1 MAACLSPVN
10 LSAPMSS
17 FFLRPAERQFQPFQQ
32 ELVAAISTAMRQP
45 RGPPAPKTPVL
56 GAPAPI
62 LMASEAPSVFVAPA
76 PAPKKSWRD
85 RVAAAAEVKENEWKE
100 VPAKKSPKSPKSFKT
115 PKSPKSPKSPKKKTT
130 KAARTASPEPIVEI
144 AAAPVQPESP
154 SARVY
159 DITYLLC
166 LSTSPLVGV
175 TEAERTHMEDL
186 VYNHTW
192 RRGPHQSISRPSSRA
207 SSRSS
212 SPTPS
217 SRSSSPAPA
226 APIQRLRSEHRRT
239 SSKLRNSAS
248 SDEE

>member
-17 FFLRPAERQFQPFQQ
+17 FFLRPTERQFQPFERS
-32 ELVAAISTAMRQP
+32 ELVNAISTALRQP

-62 LMASEAPSVFVAPA
+62 LMASQAPVVMVAA
-76 PAPKKSWRD
+76 APKKSWRD
-85 RVAAAAEVKENEWKE
+85 RVAAAATVEAKEAEQWKE
-100 VPAKKSPKSPKSFKT
+100 VPAKKSPKGPKSFKT
-115 PKSPKSPKSPKKKTT
+115 PKSPKSPKKKGT
-130 KAARTASPEPIVEI
+130 KAARTASPEPVVVEVT
-144 AAAPVQPESP
+144 APVEPESP
-154 SARVY
+154 KARVY

-175 TEAERTHMEDL
+175 SDSERTHMEDL
-186 VYNHTW
+186 VFNHTW